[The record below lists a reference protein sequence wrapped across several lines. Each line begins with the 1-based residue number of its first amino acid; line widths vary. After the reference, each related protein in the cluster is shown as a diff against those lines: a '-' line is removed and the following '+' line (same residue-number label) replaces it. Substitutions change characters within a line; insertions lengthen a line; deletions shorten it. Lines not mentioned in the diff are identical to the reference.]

1 MISILMS
8 FVFFVVVVVV
18 VVVCLFFSSSGFVC
32 FFHIVLGASEHFCLN
47 FIFSCFLVSSIS
59 FLKFEEKII
68 S

>member
-1 MISILMS
+1 MISILMA
-8 FVFFVVVVVV
+8 FVFFFVVVVVV
-18 VVVCLFFSSSGFVC
+18 CFFLPGLVCF

-47 FIFSCFLVSSIS
+47 FIFSCFLVFSIS